1 MHACVCVCVCVLC
14 ERELKL
20 KMKIKPNNE
29 ADIFKFYKNYGEIYK
44 AQLRDSF
51 EEKKLEKLLIER

>member
-1 MHACVCVCVCVLC
+1 MWVRVWCIS

-29 ADIFKFYKNYGEIYK
+29 EDIFKFYKNYGEIYE
-44 AQLRDSF
+44 A
-51 EEKKLEKLLIER
+51 